1 MKAKREIIVDGDIA
15 RIPLTQGKVAIIDAE
30 DIDLVSKPSWFFN
43 SNGYAVAKINGKM
56 VSMHRWLLGLTNCSQ
71 LCDHLNGNK
80 LDNRKSNLKVCTQ
93 AENLRNIAKCN
104 SISGYRG
111 LRYTPKQAKH
121 WNLYLKIGNKDLSLG
136 LYANTAIP
144 SLLFDCIQVWIS
156 NELECAVSS
165 RVLNFPDIVEQ
176 TQANYYR
183 WLTSVLTKKQ
193 MTRLTNAIASMV
205 ARSKCDKTS
214 VYLAKRADGSI
225 KIGVSRH
232 PETRISGIRSG
243 HNCKGYCPSTE
254 LIFSIELSTAEI
266 AYSVEKQ
273 LHQYFANDRI
283 TGEWFAIDQSAAIA
297 KLKELVNNSRFSQ
310 R

>member
-1 MKAKREIIVDGDIA
+1 MKSKREIVVDGDVA
-15 RIPLTQGKVAIIDAE
+15 HMPLTQGKVAVIDSSDAE
-30 DIDLVSKPSWFFN
+30 LVSKHSWFTEN
-43 SNGYAVAKINGKM
+43 TGYAAAKVNGKK
-56 VSMHRWLLGLTNCSQ
+56 VYLHRWLLGLTNRGQ
-71 LCDHLNGNK
+71 ICDHLNGDK
-80 LDNRKSNLKVCTQ
+80 LDNRRANLKVCTQ
-93 AENLRNIAKCN
+93 SENLRNIAKCD
-104 SISGYRG
+104 SISGFRG
-111 LRYTPKQAKH
+111 LRYDPRRSKP
-121 WNLYLKIGNKDLSLG
+121 WNLYPMIGNKQISLG
-136 LYANTAIP
+136 CYANTAIP

-156 NELECAVSS
+156 NELECAVSL

-183 WLTSVLTKKQ
+183 WLTSVLTDEQ
-193 MTRLTNAIASMV
+193 MTRLTNTIASMV

-243 HNCKGYCPSTE
+243 YCKGYCPSTE
-254 LIFSIELSTAEI
+254 LIHSIELSTAEI
-266 AYSVEKQ
+266 AYSIERQ
-273 LHQYFANDRI
+273 LHEYFANDRI